1 MKRIA
6 AALLLLATAVPLAAW
21 EDRLLTGS
29 YNIAGQTI
37 VDPPGTEAQ
46 NTHMYFTLSGAS
58 AQDLYNSMKV
68 RPKPDVCRGGGAL
81 TKAIGQMR
89 CTRSATGKEFQCW
102 FAIDIASQRIT
113 GGVVC

>member
-6 AALLLLATAVPLAAW
+6 VALLLFATALPLAAW

-37 VDPPGTEAQ
+37 VDPPSTEAQ

-58 AQDLYNSMKV
+58 ARDLYNNMKV
-68 RPKPDVCRGGGAL
+68 QPKPDVCRGGGAL
-81 TKAIGQMR
+81 TKSIGQMR
-89 CTRSATGKEFQCW
+89 CTRSAAGKEFQCW
-102 FAIDIASQRIT
+102 FAIDIASQRIA